1 MMDVIKFAYGAEANL
16 YTDVLKVVP
25 QASEQEIQKAFV
37 ARRYELFNELQ
48 QASSNR
54 PPKNVP
60 SGSPASCLSER
71 QFAEKKMDA
80 LIASYRLL
88 SDSSERHQ
96 YNLSLSL
103 TAAKAKKVKQAE
115 SSAVSPSGVQHF
127 DNSFESVNM
136 NDSAEKKSKDPNNSR
151 DMATPY
157 SNPNIL
163 PSRTKQDSTSPI
175 DAKKKLFNSPDL
187 LHEKKSKNEQGI
199 LKNANGK
206 SPSSKKNVKASFK
219 TFDNQY
225 QDSDTSSF
233 RTDGSSLEDDSSF
246 TDGTDEFGK
255 MRRQEGKLRMKK
267 SQTQAANA
275 SPDRK
280 VRWAKSAK
288 ISPKK
293 VKKRR
298 ERSDSAEDD
307 NLSSWFGDGIGK
319 ELAGAA
325 SDTMLAFQQIFSA
338 FSIDEDAIDAV
349 SNTVVHATED
359 LEDNLH

>member
-48 QASSNR
+48 QASSNSL
-54 PPKNVP
+54 PKNP
-60 SGSPASCLSER
+60 PPGSPVSGLSER

-103 TAAKAKKVKQAE
+103 AAAKAKKAKQAE
-115 SSAVSPSGVQHF
+115 LSDVSPSGVQHF
-127 DNSFESVNM
+127 DHSFESVNM
-136 NDSAEKKSKDPNNSR
+136 NDSAEKNNSR

-163 PSRTKQDSTSPI
+163 PSRTKQDRTSPF
-175 DAKKKLFNSPDL
+175 DAKKKLFNSPQ
-187 LHEKKSKNEQGI
+187 EKKSRNEQGI

-206 SPSSKKNVKASFK
+206 SPISKKNVKASLK
-219 TFDNQY
+219 TFDSQY

-255 MRRQEGKLRMKK
+255 MRRREDELKK
-267 SQTQAANA
+267 KKGQSLSQAANG

-298 ERSDSAEDD
+298 ERSDSTEDD
-307 NLSSWFGDGIGK
+307 NSSSWFGDGIGK

>member
-25 QASEQEIQKAFV
+25 QASEHEIQKAFV

-54 PPKNVP
+54 PPKNAP
-60 SGSPASCLSER
+60 SGSPVSGLSER

-115 SSAVSPSGVQHF
+115 SSVVSPSGVQHF

-136 NDSAEKKSKDPNNSR
+136 NDSAEKRSKDPNNSR

-187 LHEKKSKNEQGI
+187 VQEKRSKNEQGI

-206 SPSSKKNVKASFK
+206 STSTKKNVKASFK

-255 MRRQEGKLRMKK
+255 LRRREDELKMKK
-267 SQTQAANA
+267 SQKQAANG

-288 ISPKK
+288 VSPKK